1 MGKLQIVHKWE
12 MSSGALH
19 SFPIQDGQGLCI
31 YVGTPASNWPTKII
45 LTRDGQDTEKSTPW
59 TKSNRFQSFCR
70 SRQALV
76 EANYSYLKLRPGNKQ
91 SQKKKKKAQFGSPSP
106 NPMGVYQASGMEK
119 CTIILWTWTS
129 SRVSL
134 HNWAFVIHLYYK
146 CPEHPMQYIIMQLT
160 AL

>member
-91 SQKKKKKAQFGSPSP
+91 SQKKKKKLNLALLPLTQWEFIRPVGWRNAQLSCELGLRQES
-106 NPMGVYQASGMEK
+106 V
-119 CTIILWTWTS
+119 
-129 SRVSL
+129 
-134 HNWAFVIHLYYK
+134 
-146 CPEHPMQYIIMQLT
+146 YIIEPLWSTCTTSVLSIQCNI
-160 AL
+160 